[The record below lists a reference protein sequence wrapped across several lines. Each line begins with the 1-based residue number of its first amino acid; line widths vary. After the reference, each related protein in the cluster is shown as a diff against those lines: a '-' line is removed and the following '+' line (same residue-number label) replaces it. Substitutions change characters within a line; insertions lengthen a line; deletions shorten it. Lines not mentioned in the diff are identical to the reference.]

1 MAALF
6 KTTND
11 PHVGSCVGISV
22 GILQFPTRKSVGM
35 TAIEKVKLLVSLA
48 AIDGMIAD
56 REKNYIMN
64 IGLANGVSATE
75 MEEIIDR
82 RPEIV
87 VPSNLTDSEKFDC
100 LFHLVQLMKIDEK
113 MFREELLF
121 CSTIAEK
128 LGYRKDVLFD
138 LMLSVTPH
146 AMDDAEK
153 QKLEAET
160 RKYLGQ

>member
-1 MAALF
+1 
-6 KTTND
+6 
-11 PHVGSCVGISV
+11 
-22 GILQFPTRKSVGM
+22 M

-64 IGLANGVSATE
+64 IGLANGVSAKE
-75 MEEIIDR
+75 MEEIIGR
-82 RPEIV
+82 RHEIV
-87 VPSNLTDSEKFDC
+87 VPSNLTDSEKFDF
-100 LFHLVQLMKIDEK
+100 LFHLVQLMKVDEK
-113 MFREELLF
+113 MFREEMLF

-138 LMLSVTPH
+138 LMLNVPSH
-146 AMDDAEK
+146 EMDDDEK

-160 RKYLGQ
+160 KKYLTR